1 MNNVDKVAGSGVT
14 SPERWRDIEILFVRE
29 VAKLLGRS
37 LDPAVVVRGI
47 LHLASE
53 LLGLNRGRLLL
64 WEDKR
69 GELAVRWAYG
79 LTAAEM
85 ARGRFRAGEGVTG
98 RVYATG
104 ETGIVQDIDAEPAYL
119 ARTVDRRR
127 LPAETVAFLALPVER
142 EGRIVG
148 VLAAH
153 RLRQRRRALADDV
166 EMLRLAAVLIA
177 QVLQVSEAVAH
188 RTARLEDENRDLR
201 SALERTRAN
210 FGVLGE
216 SPAIRACLAQLA
228 RVADTTATVLL
239 LGESGTGKE
248 LFAKA
253 LHLAGARRD
262 GPFVKVNCAALP
274 ETLVEAELFGYEKG
288 AFTGA
293 AGAHAGRFEQ
303 ADGGTLFLDEV
314 GELPLS
320 VQAKLLRALQDRTV
334 TRLGGKRDVAV
345 DTRVVA
351 ATNRDL
357 ARAVAGGA
365 FRADLY
371 YRLNVVPLALPALR
385 ERGGDAG
392 LLARHFFQQSCLAY
406 QRRLSL
412 DEGALGLLA
421 AHGWPGNVRQLHNVV
436 ERLVLLAEGPVVSS
450 ADVRSVL
457 SGDAGFFASPVREA
471 SVAPAAAIAGRPV
484 DADALRAALAAARGN
499 KSRAAQALGLTLRQ
513 FDYRLKKLGA

>member
-1 MNNVDKVAGSGVT
+1 MRYAYIGLGNLGGHLAASLAKAGFPLVVHDRDPGLRPRFDALGADWADVAAEAAAEADAVIT
-14 SPERWRDIEILFVRE
+14 CLPSPAVSEAVLAQILPVMKPGADWIEMST
-29 VAKLLGRS
+29 LGR
-37 LDPAVVVRGI
+37 A
-47 LHLASE
+47 
-53 LLGLNRGRLLL
+53 
-64 WEDKR
+64 
-69 GELAVRWAYG
+69 
-79 LTAAEM
+79 
-85 ARGRFRAGEGVTG
+85 
-98 RVYATG
+98 
-104 ETGIVQDIDAEPAYL
+104 
-119 ARTVDRRR
+119 
-127 LPAETVAFLALPVER
+127 
-142 EGRIVG
+142 
-148 VLAAH
+148 
-153 RLRQRRRALADDV
+153 

-320 VQAKLLRALQDRTV
+320 AQAKMLRALQDRTV